1 MADPLNILLTGE
13 SGVGKTSI
21 LNLFPGDIILE
32 LDDDLNEIFQKP
44 IDIPSLEGVVPC
56 ILREIDLRDL
66 INNVVSYWEILR
78 SIDTIFIVTDSTERN
93 IENTAELLS
102 ELKNKLPEIS
112 FYIIANFQDRKSISY
127 SVGKVES
134 ILKEKTFGFS
144 AIQEDSI
151 DKIIAIIREILK
163 ISNLAKLASINKED
177 IKDIWSG
184 IEEARLLEKEG
195 NYFASAEKFSIAASK
210 VEKLSSKQTQEEIN
224 ALYYLC
230 KACECIE
237 LAEEFKDTQKIIEA
251 NDFFNQANTHLSDNR
266 LKLLVLG
273 NSVFCDAFK
282 LSLDYEKSEAVNKKE
297 KYYPKIKMLI
307 EKAIK
312 LYKEGGF
319 EKEAV
324 WALET
329 LNKLKYA

>member
-1 MADPLNILLTGE
+1 LANPPNILLTGE

-44 IDIPSLEGVVPC
+44 INIPNIEGVVPC
-56 ILREIDLRDL
+56 VLREIDLRDL
-66 INNVVSYWEILR
+66 KNNIVSYWEILQ
-78 SIDTIFIVTDSTERN
+78 SIDIICIVTDSTERN

-112 FYIIANFQDRKSISY
+112 LYIIANFQDRKSISY
-127 SVGKVES
+127 SVEKVES

-144 AIQEDSI
+144 GIQEDSY
-151 DKIIAIIREILK
+151 DKIIAIFREFLK
-163 ISNLAKLASINKED
+163 ISNLAKLASIEKED

-210 VEKLSSKQTQEEIN
+210 VEKISSEQTQEEIN

-230 KACECIE
+230 KAWECIE
-237 LAEEFKDTQKIIEA
+237 LAEEFKDIQKIIEA

-273 NSVFCDAFK
+273 NSVFCNALK
-282 LSLDYEKSEAVNKKE
+282 LSLNYDKSEAVNRKQ
-297 KYYPKIKMLI
+297 KYYPKIKRLI